1 MNKQEQDTKR
11 NNDKR
16 EKLRRLVE
24 ESRGIFLIEQRKAF
38 TQVMSD
44 LLEYHLDHSGETA
57 IKIERYFH
65 TLKGSAA
72 TLEYFPLA
80 KLGEEYE
87 DYLNSVKD
95 KNVLSNDVLADF
107 LKGLALIQRNLLSLS
122 SRLPVQETT
131 INNENQITTEDERAH
146 SENNEP
152 IIIENVER
160 PLDKKIRILL
170 VEDTYFMSH
179 LIRGKLEIMNLEVI
193 GAHDGEEGVRK
204 GQIECPDLMIV
215 DLMLPK
221 MDGFEVCRQIRANPK
236 TKNIKIMIMSARK
249 SKEDVIRCYKLGI
262 EEYIVKP
269 FTLEDLEQRI
279 KRLLELD
286 QL

>member
-1 MNKQEQDTKR
+1 MTRERNFVRLLKR
-11 NNDKR
+11 
-16 EKLRRLVE
+16 VE
-24 ESRGIFLIEQRKAF
+24 EFFFL
-38 TQVMSD
+38 
-44 LLEYHLDHSGETA
+44 
-57 IKIERYFH
+57 
-65 TLKGSAA
+65 
-72 TLEYFPLA
+72 
-80 KLGEEYE
+80 
-87 DYLNSVKD
+87 
-95 KNVLSNDVLADF
+95 
-107 LKGLALIQRNLLSLS
+107 LS
-122 SRLPVQETT
+122 SRLPVQEAT
-131 INNENQITTEDERAH
+131 INNENQISTEEERAH
-146 SENNEP
+146 SENIEP

-221 MDGFEVCRQIRANPK
+221 MDGFEVCRQIRTNPK

-262 EEYIVKP
+262 EDYIVKP

>member
-1 MNKQEQDTKR
+1 M
-11 NNDKR
+11 
-16 EKLRRLVE
+16 
-24 ESRGIFLIEQRKAF
+24 
-38 TQVMSD
+38 
-44 LLEYHLDHSGETA
+44 
-57 IKIERYFH
+57 
-65 TLKGSAA
+65 
-72 TLEYFPLA
+72 
-80 KLGEEYE
+80 
-87 DYLNSVKD
+87 
-95 KNVLSNDVLADF
+95 
-107 LKGLALIQRNLLSLS
+107 S
-122 SRLPVQETT
+122 SRLPVQEAT
-131 INNENQITTEDERAH
+131 INNENQISTEDERAH
-146 SENNEP
+146 SENIEP

-262 EEYIVKP
+262 EDYIVKP